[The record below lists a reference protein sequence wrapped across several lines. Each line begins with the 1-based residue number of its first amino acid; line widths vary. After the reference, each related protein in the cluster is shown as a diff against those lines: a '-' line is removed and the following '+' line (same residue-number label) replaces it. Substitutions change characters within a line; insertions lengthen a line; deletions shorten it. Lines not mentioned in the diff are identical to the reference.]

1 MGRKKILLFLWGF
14 CFHPTGVWLHASIWQ
29 QQPYTDPECLSLIL
43 FFSNLELLIWNKKKL
58 TLFSSKSTW
67 AGAYLSSF
75 WKPWSPRSRSLKRKR
90 GGSGGTSLSCCSILR
105 AEMSRTTPLWLLW
118 GAEEELE
125 EGQGKG
131 KEEVK
136 GGERVC
142 PCVCVCVS
150 DGCKI
155 KK

>member
-1 MGRKKILLFLWGF
+1 
-14 CFHPTGVWLHASIWQ
+14 
-29 QQPYTDPECLSLIL
+29 
-43 FFSNLELLIWNKKKL
+43 
-58 TLFSSKSTW
+58 
-67 AGAYLSSF
+67 
-75 WKPWSPRSRSLKRKR
+75 
-90 GGSGGTSLSCCSILR
+90 
-105 AEMSRTTPLWLLW
+105 MSRTTPLWLLW

-150 DGCKI
+150 EGCKI
-155 KK
+155 KKERSVRQRQPVLKVITNQNER